1 MKKRKSGNSFKSL
14 KEICQE
20 HGVQFSNQP
29 SNNLIIID
37 ENGIEHIVGGN
48 FNLFNDNDMLY
59 QNLKFSQVTVF
70 VEKYDNCILYKDINY
85 NNQSKIDINYSNLK
99 GNTFKFGNYVA

>member
-1 MKKRKSGNSFKSL
+1 
-14 KEICQE
+14 
-20 HGVQFSNQP
+20 
-29 SNNLIIID
+29 
-37 ENGIEHIVGGN
+37 
-48 FNLFNDNDMLY
+48 MLY